1 MEKIKILFADDHGV
15 VRSGL
20 RALFKSSPEFM
31 IVGEASDGEQAIRLA
46 EKCNPDIV
54 LLDITMPRV
63 NGIEATQAIKR
74 NNPNTRV
81 LILTIHEDEDY
92 VYEMIRAG
100 ANGYVLKSAEKR
112 EIFAAVRAVAGGENF
127 FSPTVSKLIVDGFI
141 RKAKE
146 EKETHPAVASKTR
159 LTGRETEVLKY
170 IAQGLSSPQI
180 AGKLF
185 LSVNTVNTHRNNLM
199 QKLDIHDTAG
209 LVRYAFESGLA
220 ELKV

>member
-92 VYEMIRAG
+92 VYEMNLAG
-100 ANGYVLKSAEKR
+100 ARLAREATPALRSWTESTFLAALSPERPAEER
-112 EIFAAVRAVAGGENF
+112 EAIIERYYEAYEA
-127 FSPTVSKLIVDGFI
+127 
-141 RKAKE
+141 
-146 EKETHPAVASKTR
+146 
-159 LTGRETEVLKY
+159 
-170 IAQGLSSPQI
+170 
-180 AGKLF
+180 
-185 LSVNTVNTHRNNLM
+185 
-199 QKLDIHDTAG
+199 
-209 LVRYAFESGLA
+209 LVRENPTEYRGDYVEVYMTIAKTEA
-220 ELKV
+220 

>member
-74 NNPNTRV
+74 NNPDTRV
-81 LILTIHEDEDY
+81 LILTARGGMHDAERGMD
-92 VYEMIRAG
+92 AG
-100 ANGYVLKSAEKR
+100 ADDYMTKPFSTKDLVAR
-112 EIFAAVRAVAGGENF
+112 VRALLGDPVA
-127 FSPTVSKLIVDGFI
+127 
-141 RKAKE
+141 R
-146 EKETHPAVASKTR
+146 
-159 LTGRETEVLKY
+159 
-170 IAQGLSSPQI
+170 
-180 AGKLF
+180 
-185 LSVNTVNTHRNNLM
+185 
-199 QKLDIHDTAG
+199 
-209 LVRYAFESGLA
+209 
-220 ELKV
+220 